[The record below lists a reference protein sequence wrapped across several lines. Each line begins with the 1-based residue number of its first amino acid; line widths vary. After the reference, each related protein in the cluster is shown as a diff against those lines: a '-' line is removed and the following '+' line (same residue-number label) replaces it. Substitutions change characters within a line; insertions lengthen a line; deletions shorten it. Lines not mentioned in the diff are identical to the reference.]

1 MADTYY
7 VQTELAPIA
16 CFEQLQPQPALLG
29 EYEVLRTVG
38 GATLTTLGPGLLGF
52 PNNGPYVVGCANFA
66 LFNGIGSGKLV
77 NVQSI
82 TITETQGRTAS
93 ATTNRLGVQRITGLA
108 GGDDV
113 TPVALDT
120 NNAAIPAAVLIREYV
135 GSVTTTGTV
144 LRTILDLP
152 QLNPTRAVAFPSW
165 RLPGTADRVYGVGT
179 VDALQGQVLREG
191 EGLAIFTSG
200 NVAKEN
206 FPLAVVVTIR
216 IGAENYWIRTR
227 LATSSMGAMLA
238 IFNGAGSGVVVEVLN
253 VAASEIATD
262 EQGFLRRF
270 QLETISGVTP
280 NSAGD
285 RIDPVPMDSANA
297 ALPSQILCAE
307 KAGCLQHNG
316 DGVNLDNS
324 PHRHDDNVLRR
335 LVSAPFGVSAG
346 LSCAVPVGQRMQR
359 QFIMSEDRP
368 FVLRE
373 NEGIALFQRQL
384 GSGQGWGY
392 QLQCRFSVEDVP
404 GQAIAPVV
412 GSTIVRAIA

>member
-16 CFEQLQPQPALLG
+16 CFEQLQPQPALLD
-29 EYEVLRTVG
+29 EYEVVRGVG

-52 PNNGPYVVGCANFA
+52 PANGPYVVGCANFA
-66 LFNGIGSGKLV
+66 LFNGLGSGKLV

-82 TITETQGRTAS
+82 TITETQGRTTT
-93 ATTNRLGVQRITGLA
+93 ATTNRLGVQRITALA

-113 TPVALDT
+113 TPVSLDSD
-120 NNAAIPAAVLIREYV
+120 NAPIPAEVLIREYV
-135 GSVTTTGTV
+135 GSVTTTGGV

-179 VDALQGQVLREG
+179 VDTLQGQVLREG
-191 EGLAIFTSG
+191 EGLAVFTSG
-200 NVAKEN
+200 DVAKEN
-206 FPLAVVVTIR
+206 FPLAVVVTLR
-216 IGAENYWIRTR
+216 IGTENYWIRTR
-227 LATSSMGAMLA
+227 LSTSSMGAMLA
-238 IFNGAGSGVVVEVLN
+238 IFNGSGSGVVVEVLN
-253 VAASEIATD
+253 VSASEISTD
-262 EQGFLRRF
+262 EAGFLRRF
-270 QLETISGVTP
+270 QLETISGITP

-285 RIDPVPMDSANA
+285 RIDPVSMDSANA
-297 ALPSQILCAE
+297 ALPSQILAAE
-307 KAGCLQHNG
+307 KAGCLQQSG
-316 DGVNLDNS
+316 DGIAIDGT
-324 PHRHDDNVLRR
+324 PHRHDENVLRR
-335 LVSAPFGVSAG
+335 LVSAPIGVSAG
-346 LSCAVPVGQRMQR
+346 LACAVPVGQRVQR

-392 QLQCRFSVEDVP
+392 QLQCRFSVEDGPLSGV
-404 GQAIAPVV
+404 IAPVI
-412 GSTIVRAIA
+412 GSTVVRAA